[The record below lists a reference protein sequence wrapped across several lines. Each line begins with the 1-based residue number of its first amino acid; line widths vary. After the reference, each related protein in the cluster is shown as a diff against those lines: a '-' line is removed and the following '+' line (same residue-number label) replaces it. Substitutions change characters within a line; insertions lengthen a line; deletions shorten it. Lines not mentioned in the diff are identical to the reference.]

1 LNWYEPGASGIVPA
15 GGRFIIGDQDTDGPM
30 QIRSECKPIPWRAMA
45 GRFSISVPGRRGPS
59 DPWFRIGT
67 LDVNTAMLVVLMCVA
82 SIFVWAFEGREHP
95 VSERLFLWPDR
106 VFDGQV
112 WRIVTWPLVN
122 EPTIWLV
129 ISLALL
135 WYFGSEIERLLGRN
149 RFAIFVLLV
158 TVIPAVVG
166 TLIDLP
172 QSGIRPIEMAVFL
185 LFVVEYPFVR
195 FFFGIPAWAIG
206 GVILGIE
213 ILQLLG
219 ERNEKGIL
227 FLFVV
232 LAVAALT
239 ARTMG
244 LLLNLPWVPAV
255 PIGGN
260 RTRRRRPKPSRG
272 RGDRLG
278 RGGDVVTGPWASS
291 SRSGPVGTAPLPQP
305 PASAAD
311 RAADQAELDR
321 LLDKISEAGMDGLSA
336 DEKRRLNELSK
347 RMRGRR

>member
-1 LNWYEPGASGIVPA
+1 
-15 GGRFIIGDQDTDGPM
+15 
-30 QIRSECKPIPWRAMA
+30 MA

-67 LDVNTAMLVVLMCVA
+67 LDVNTAMLTVLLCVV
-82 SIFVWAFEGREHP
+82 SIFVWAFEGREHA
-95 VSERLFLWPDR
+95 VCNRLFLWPDR
-106 VFDGQV
+106 VLDGQV

-122 EPTIWLV
+122 EPTIWIV

-149 RFAIFVLLV
+149 RFAIFLLLI
-158 TVIPAVVG
+158 TVIPGMVGAV
-166 TLIDLP
+166 IDLP
-172 QSGIRPIEMAVFL
+172 QAGIRPVEMAVFL
-185 LFVVEYPFVR
+185 VFVVEYPYIR
-195 FFFGIPAWAIG
+195 FFFGIPAWVIG
-206 GVILGIE
+206 AVILGIE

-244 LLLNLPWVPAV
+244 LLANLPWVPAL

-260 RTRRRRPKPSRG
+260 PSGRRRRSKSSRG
-272 RGDRLG
+272 RRSS
-278 RGGDVVTGPWASS
+278 RGGDVVAGPWASS
-291 SRSGPVGTAPLPQP
+291 SRSGPTGTASLPQP
-305 PASAAD
+305 PVSAIDA
-311 RAADQAELDR
+311 AADQAELDA
-321 LLDKISEAGMDGLSA
+321 LLDKISESGMDGLSS

-347 RMRGRR
+347 RMRGHR